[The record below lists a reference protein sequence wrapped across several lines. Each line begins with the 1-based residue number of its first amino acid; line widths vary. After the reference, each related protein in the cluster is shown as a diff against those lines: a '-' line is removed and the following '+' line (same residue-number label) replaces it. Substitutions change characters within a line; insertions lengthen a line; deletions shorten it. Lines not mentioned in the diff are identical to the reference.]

1 MTQGSVTSD
10 PAGFVYLIVHP
21 MFAGWVKV
29 GSTTN
34 PRRRLGSY
42 LTGDPERRYRML
54 AAVPT
59 ADRRLAE
66 WLAHERLTRLGF
78 ERQSEWF
85 AVAPAFAERVV
96 RRAIAEADDE
106 FAHRS

>member
-1 MTQGSVTSD
+1 MTSD
-10 PAGFVYLIVHP
+10 PAGYVYLIVHP

-42 LTGDPERRYRML
+42 NTGDPARRYRMIS
-54 AAVPT
+54 AAHT

-66 WLAHERLTRLGF
+66 WLAHERLRKLGF
-78 ERQSEWF
+78 DHQGEWF
-85 AVAPAFAERVV
+85 EVAPAFAGRVV
-96 RRAIAEADDE
+96 QRAVAQADE
-106 FAHRS
+106 EVA